1 MKFEWDKSKNEVNIR
16 KHGIDF
22 MDVKE
27 MFDHPM
33 LTFLDDRED
42 YAEDRW
48 IGMGWIK
55 SLVGVVVYVERH
67 HDSVR
72 IISARKAL
80 KHEVRLYEKSIKN

>member
-1 MKFEWDKSKNEVNIR
+1 
-16 KHGIDF
+16 
-22 MDVKE
+22 
-27 MFDHPM
+27 
-33 LTFLDDRED
+33 
-42 YAEDRW
+42 
-48 IGMGWIK
+48 MGWIK

>member
-67 HDSVR
+67 HDGVR